1 MSNREAFLVIEGYHV
16 ESKLFELQ
24 LRPTSKGPMIL
35 LTQEFEMEW
44 IFTKE
49 ALYSE
54 DRHTARSHV
63 NLLQKSYE
71 NFQVSDPSQDIKYN
85 G

>member
-1 MSNREAFLVIEGYHV
+1 
-16 ESKLFELQ
+16 
-24 LRPTSKGPMIL
+24 
-35 LTQEFEMEW
+35 MEW

-54 DRHTARSHV
+54 DRHTARSHM